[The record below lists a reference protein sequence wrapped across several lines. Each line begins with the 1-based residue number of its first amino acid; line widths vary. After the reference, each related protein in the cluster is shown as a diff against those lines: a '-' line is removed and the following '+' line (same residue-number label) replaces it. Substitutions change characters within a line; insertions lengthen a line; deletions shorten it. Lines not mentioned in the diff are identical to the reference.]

1 MNFFSDSEVLFT
13 VRDSQVSEF
22 FISSVTSY
30 VDEIHIEISLF
41 SPNEFEEMNIFFN
54 KLQSRQISY
63 FNVSYREGIFTN
75 CILHSITEETDIPS
89 MSNGWIPTPKF
100 LLVLQTNSK
109 VEFNVKETPVL
120 RNLEQKEKL
129 SKAEEAILNFLKD

>member
-1 MNFFSDSEVLFT
+1 MIFSSDFEIYLQLPDS
-13 VRDSQVSEF
+13 RVSEF
-22 FISSVTSY
+22 SISSATSY

-41 SPNEFEEMNIFFN
+41 SPDEFREMSVFLSKF
-54 KLQSRQISY
+54 QSRQISY
-63 FNVSYREGIFTN
+63 FNINYKEGYFTN

-89 MSNGWIPTPKF
+89 MTNGWIPTPKF
-100 LLVLQTNSK
+100 SLVLQTNSK

-129 SKAEEAILNFLKD
+129 SEAEKAILNFLKD